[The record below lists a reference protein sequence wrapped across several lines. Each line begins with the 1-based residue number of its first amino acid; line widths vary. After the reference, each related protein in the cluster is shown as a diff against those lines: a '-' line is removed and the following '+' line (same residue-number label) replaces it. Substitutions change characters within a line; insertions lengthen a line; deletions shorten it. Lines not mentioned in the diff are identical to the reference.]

1 MSTTGNGTEG
11 KRFSAYLVALL
22 ATSVLVPGLAALFA
36 VLLYLS
42 SNFGSFS
49 WFVNRDGTRAFAFGT
64 VAALGG
70 WLLVALAARNY
81 ARAAGANPAEY
92 AKLHEIYD
100 VLNARADGVAATLPT
115 QPMPIALI
123 EARVNLDYAKSSFR
137 EEGPPPP
144 SLRWGTG
151 DAYLELRERLHRAE
165 EALIDVEP
173 VELALGEAQYDVR
186 RVDGSR
192 LADAKQ
198 LLDDLQAARTK
209 LEANSTDIA
218 ARAVLRQVRRAV
230 NEYRDSLRAG
240 LVRARNRLFVTAVFA
255 SLFAYA
261 LLGVAMIWHVGRSQ
275 VLAAT
280 VIFLI
285 GATVGLFRQLQ
296 LASTATTTQED
307 YGLETM
313 RLIQTPLFSG
323 LAAIGGVVLTSILL
337 AVTPSPTTRR
347 VSATPTTTTTP
358 TATAAQPATT
368 ATTSST
374 TTSPPTATATAE
386 QIPSLNEIFDI
397 GTNPITLAI
406 AAVFGLTPT
415 LLISRLRA
423 QSEALKTGLKSSEL
437 GGSSSGA

>member
-1 MSTTGNGTEG
+1 MSTTNSTEG

-22 ATSVLVPGLAALFA
+22 ATSVLVPGLAGFFA

-42 SNFGSFS
+42 SNFHRFS

-64 VAALGG
+64 VVAVGA

-81 ARAAGANPAEY
+81 ARATGANPAEY

-100 VLNARADGVAATLPT
+100 VLNARAEGVAAMLSA
-115 QPMPIALI
+115 QPMPVALA
-123 EARVNLDYAKSSFR
+123 EARVNLEYAASSFPD
-137 EEGPPPP
+137 PPPP

-151 DAYLELRERLHRAE
+151 DAYLDLRERLHRAE
-165 EALIDVEP
+165 EALIDIEP
-173 VELALGEAQYDVR
+173 VELAVGEAQYDVR

-198 LLDDLQAARTK
+198 LLDDLQTARDKLAA
-209 LEANSTDIA
+209 NPTDTA
-218 ARAVLRQVRRAV
+218 ARAILRQVRRAV

-240 LVRARNRLFVTAVFA
+240 LIRARNRLFVTAVFA

-275 VLAAT
+275 ILAAT

-296 LASTATTTQED
+296 LASMATTTQED

-337 AVTPSPTTRR
+337 AVTPNPTTRR
-347 VSATPTTTTTP
+347 VSATPTTP

-368 ATTSST
+368 GTTSST

-397 GTNPITLAI
+397 GSNPITLAI

-415 LLISRLRA
+415 LLIARLRA

-437 GGSSSGA
+437 GGPSGGA